1 MATYDRYHK
10 RLARLLSKV
19 KESRGLMDL
28 SYDKDKL
35 KNPTKK
41 ENIEYIYAML
51 SENKIKVQ
59 LEKQTEVFSDLV
71 DLNIEVE

>member
-1 MATYDRYHK
+1 
-10 RLARLLSKV
+10 
-19 KESRGLMDL
+19 MDL